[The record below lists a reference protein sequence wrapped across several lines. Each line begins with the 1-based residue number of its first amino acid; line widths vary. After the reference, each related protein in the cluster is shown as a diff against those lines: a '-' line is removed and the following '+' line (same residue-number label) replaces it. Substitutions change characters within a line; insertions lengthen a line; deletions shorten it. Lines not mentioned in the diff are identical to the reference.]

1 MSIQMFAKKP
11 QTKNQEKITLIGAGL
26 AGCALGMYLAKRG
39 FKVDIYERRPDIRKV
54 DFRGGRSINLTLS
67 ARGIHVL
74 KQLNLY
80 KKVMKIAIPLKG
92 RTIHS
97 INGNLTFQPYGT
109 KSEEVLYSIDRN
121 KFNYLLLDEIEKQE
135 NLQIHFNQKCM
146 DMDFD
151 RQELKLRH
159 EITGK
164 ETIVKGT
171 PVIGTDG
178 SASSLRMAM
187 LRVRGFNFSQSYLDH
202 GYKELT
208 IAAGQNNQFL
218 MDKNSLHIWPRGQY
232 MLNGFPNLD
241 GTFTCILFAPFHG
254 EYSFESLD
262 RKEKV
267 VDFFKTQ
274 FPDVLPLMPNLVEKY
289 FEKNAGSLITIK
301 CNPWYIEDKALI
313 LGDAAH
319 AIVPFYGQGMNCALE
334 DCAYLDECVEK
345 YGNNWKK
352 VFQEFEKLR
361 KVNTDAIADMSV
373 ENYIELRDRVSDPKF
388 LLKKK
393 VELVLGEKYPRIF
406 TPKYS
411 MIAFGRIPYSEA
423 QAIARV
429 QDRILEELC
438 HNLESIEQLNWEK
451 AEFLVKERLLNS
463 NELQPSILRPAIA

>member
-1 MSIQMFAKKP
+1 MKMFAI
-11 QTKNQEKITLIGAGL
+11 KNQTRQQETITLIGAGL
-26 AGCALGMYLAKRG
+26 AGCALAIYLAKRG
-39 FKVDIYERRPDIRKV
+39 FKVDIYERRADIRQEN
-54 DFRGGRSINLTLS
+54 FSGGRSINLTLS

-74 KQLNLY
+74 KELNLY

-92 RTIHS
+92 RTIHA
-97 INGNLTFQPYGT
+97 INGNLTFQPYG
-109 KSEEVLYSIDRN
+109 KRSEEVLYSIDRN
-121 KFNYLLLDEIEKQE
+121 KFNHLLLDEVEKYE
-135 NLQIHFNQKCM
+135 NVRIHFNQKCM
-146 DMDFD
+146 DMDFA

-159 EITGK
+159 AITDR
-164 ETIVKGT
+164 ETIVKAN

-187 LRVRGFNFSQSYLDH
+187 LRLRGFNFSQSYLDH

-254 EYSFESLD
+254 EYSFENLD
-262 RKEKV
+262 TKEKV
-267 VDFFKTQ
+267 VDFFKSQ

-289 FEKNAGSLITIK
+289 FEKSAGSLITIK
-301 CNPWYIEDKALI
+301 CNPWYIEDKALL

-319 AIVPFYGQGMNCALE
+319 AIVPFYGQGMNCGLE
-334 DCAYLDECVEK
+334 DCAYLDECIEK
-345 YGNNWKK
+345 YGNNWKT
-352 VFQEFEKLR
+352 VFPEFERLR
-361 KVNTDAIADMSV
+361 KANTDAIADLSI
-373 ENYIELRDRVSDPKF
+373 ENYTELRDRVSDPKF

-393 VELVLGEKYPRIF
+393 VEQALGEKYSRIF

-411 MIAFGRIPYSEA
+411 MIAFQRIPYAEA
-423 QAIARV
+423 QSIARI

-438 HNLESIEQLNWEK
+438 DRLESIEQLNWEK
-451 AEFLVKERLLNS
+451 AEFLVKERLLNA